1 MDNKFKGLI
10 DVNEASKLYNLTP
23 QAIKISAKANLIEGE
38 DYKKFGNSYVFVK
51 KSLDTLFNK
60 RKKNISEPQEIIS
73 KFEGFG
79 EMLTLKCLSRISA
92 KEYESHLNKLIKDF
106 YSGGIDCFSNGVAEL
121 ILIANINVDLSIISK
136 YSNKE
141 YTFGVPF
148 MLNTMKKQLDL
159 LNS

>member
-23 QAIKISAKANLIEGE
+23 QAIKMSAKANLIEGE

-60 RKKNISEPQEIIS
+60 RKKNISVSQEIIS

-92 KEYESHLNKLIKDF
+92 KEYERYLSKLIKDF
-106 YSGGIDCFSNGVAEL
+106 YNGNIDCFSKGIAEL
-121 ILIANINVDLSIISK
+121 ILITDINVNSNILLEC
-136 YSNKE
+136 SNKE
-141 YTFGVPF
+141 YTLGVPF
-148 MLNTMKKQLDL
+148 MLSIMKKQLDL